1 MMLLTYCTWNQD
13 ILTLWLSSIV
23 GLQEIY
29 LATAVPNCTTYR
41 TNTGYEVQNIH
52 SKHILLIKAQMKHRW
67 GLDIHQI

>member
-29 LATAVPNCTTYR
+29 LATAVPNSTTYR
-41 TNTGYEVQNIH
+41 TSTGYEVQNIH
-52 SKHILLIKAQMKHRW
+52 SKHILLIKA
-67 GLDIHQI
+67 

>member
-52 SKHILLIKAQMKHRW
+52 SKHILLIKA
-67 GLDIHQI
+67 